1 MHIQGKILFFNENDG
16 KGIII
21 TATREKIDFR
31 VSEWDDYELMPEKG
45 LAVVFDLE
53 NANAVHIV
61 AEENYVE
68 DEILDEDF
76 QEEDEDEDCQEE
88 YEEFQEDEDTI
99 VEPHEAFEEEVLI
112 DVLEDTECDVLKA
125 ERPQSITNTLNLSSA
140 IKNYFTMIKENIDKR
155 KAYKNAEGRLEYL
168 LVRRFLWTTYNNLT
182 EIDIKIITPK
192 IRSLGEDLTKMSNI
206 YDDFRRKIKYPKL
219 AYAEVFLASQAEYL
233 KIREGA
239 QKIIEKLE
247 RLRLDE
253 QTIGALKEVRKKEL
267 EESIDSEQFTA
278 LEDEFKSL
286 SGTYVD
292 VVHMMA
298 ELDERYKVDMKLLT
312 DFEQEYREDF
322 YKLFAVEAK
331 KHESDLVDILNAQA
345 YIFDLQLWHKAKHSK
360 SIKAHFKQSSI
371 SGELNTRTYLKYY
384 LSTQDETKATEE
396 TRKLFKLYEYLSSI
410 HKEYILVVMATPQDA
425 LDYESSIKSM
435 QKSYEVKTFIDELGA
450 IKWAMKNSVK
460 VLVLED
466 ELVKV
471 RAERFIEIYA
481 KNVLSKP
488 KIVLI
493 GEKPK
498 NSKISIEKL
507 LQIGVSARL
516 VAQAVRDCVETK

>member
-1 MHIQGKILFFNENDG
+1 MQTEGKILFFNENDG

-21 TATREKIDFR
+21 TATREKIDFL
-31 VSEWDDYELMPEKG
+31 VAEWNDYELMPTTG
-45 LAVVFDLE
+45 LEVVFDVE
-53 NANAVHIV
+53 DNYAYEIV
-61 AEENYVE
+61 AKENYVAENSLEKDDDTFEENILVEEEVIE
-68 DEILDEDF
+68 DDVDIS
-76 QEEDEDEDCQEE
+76 EEE
-88 YEEFQEDEDTI
+88 
-99 VEPHEAFEEEVLI
+99 HEAFEDETLI
-112 DVLEDTECDVLKA
+112 DVLDDAECDVLKE
-125 ERPQSITNTLNLSSA
+125 ERPQSITNTLNLSTA
-140 IKNYFTMIKENIDKR
+140 IKNYFTMIQENIEKR

-182 EIDIKIITPK
+182 EIDIQIITPK
-192 IRSLGEDLTKMSNI
+192 IRTLGEDLTKMSNI

-233 KIREGA
+233 KIRRGA
-239 QKIIEKLE
+239 QKILEKLE

-267 EESIDSEQFTA
+267 QESIDSEQLSA

-286 SGTYVD
+286 SGSYVD

-298 ELDERYKVDMKLLT
+298 ELDERYKSDMQLLT

-322 YKLFAVEAK
+322 YKLFGIEVK
-331 KHESDLVDILNAQA
+331 KHEFDLVDILNAQA

-396 TRKLFKLYEYLSSI
+396 TKKLFTLYEYLSSI
-410 HKEYILVVMATPQDA
+410 HKEYILLVMATPQDA
-425 LDYESSIKSM
+425 LDYEAAIKSM
-435 QKSYEVKTFIDELGA
+435 QKSYEVKTFVDELNA

-460 VLVLED
+460 VLVLEE

-498 NSKISIEKL
+498 NSKLSIEKL
-507 LQIGVSARL
+507 LQNGVSSRL
-516 VAQAVRDCVETK
+516 VAQAVRDCVEKK